1 MTVLSSESSIP
12 SGISSLLLEFD
23 INLPTDKNTLT
34 VDHFNYDTTSA
45 SDKHDVLL
53 LPRPL
58 ASRQDIKSF
67 FSGEGLVA
75 FPRAVAQVLGNASP
89 LLNSILN
96 AKDTTYTY
104 NPKDE
109 KETSEDPFAV
119 GSEISLVSAM
129 QGRNSARFTVF
140 GSLEALEDK
149 WFDADVQLLSG
160 KKAKSGNRDFAKQV
174 TEWTFKETGVLNVQ
188 SVQHYLT
195 ENSEEARN
203 KSIEQVKNLNP
214 SIYRVKND
222 VVG

>member
-1 MTVLSSESSIP
+1 MTVLSSDSSVP

-34 VDHFNYDTTSA
+34 VDHFNYDTISA
-45 SDKHDVLL
+45 AEKHDTLL
-53 LPRPL
+53 LSRPSYPR
-58 ASRQDIKSF
+58 SDVKNF

-75 FPRAVAQVLGNASP
+75 FPGAVAQVLGNSSP
-89 LLNSILN
+89 LLNAILK

-119 GSEISLVSAM
+119 GQEISLVSTM

-149 WFDADVQLLSG
+149 WFDANVQLPSAKKG
-160 KKAKSGNRDFAKQV
+160 KSANRDFAKQV
-174 TEWTFKETGVLNVQ
+174 TEWAFKETGVLKVQ
-188 SVQHYLT
+188 GVQHYLT
-195 ENSEEARN
+195 EMSEEARN
-203 KSIEQVKNLNP
+203 KSIDQVKNLNP
-214 SIYRVKND
+214 PIYRVKND